1 MSSAA
6 QSMLRH
12 LSMNIKARLAV
23 SKVHGIGVVAIRDI
37 KMREEVFRTRVRK
50 DHDRVDLTMQQI
62 TDANVPKPVVDYM
75 KSFFFKN
82 DDEHDTYPVH
92 DLNCLD
98 VSFYLN
104 HGGEHD
110 ANVEFVPC
118 ATIGCDWRCAYE
130 HMVATKDIK
139 AGEELLLNYGLWSTD
154 VEQTEHA
161 ATTTVAAAPDAPSPR
176 RKKRS

>member
-1 MSSAA
+1 
-6 QSMLRH
+6 MLRH
-12 LSMNIKARLAV
+12 LCHNVKARLAV

-37 KMREEVFRTRVRK
+37 QAREEVFRTRVRK

-62 TDANVPKPVVDYM
+62 TDANVPKPVVDYL

-82 DDEHDTYPVH
+82 DDAANTYPVH

-104 HGGEHD
+104 HSATE

-118 ATIGCDWRCAYE
+118 ATLKCEWACAYE
-130 HMVATKDIK
+130 HMVASRAIK
-139 AGEELLLNYGLWSTD
+139 EGEELLLDYGLWSTD
-154 VEQTEHA
+154 AEQTEHHA
-161 ATTTVAAAPDAPSPR
+161 GAAAVTAEGR
-176 RKKRS
+176 RGKRRG